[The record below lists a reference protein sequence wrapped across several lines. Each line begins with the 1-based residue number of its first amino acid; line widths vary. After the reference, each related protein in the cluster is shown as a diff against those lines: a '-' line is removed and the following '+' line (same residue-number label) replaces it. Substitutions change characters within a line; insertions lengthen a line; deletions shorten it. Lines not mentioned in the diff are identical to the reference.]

1 MQQLYLIPAAAAEKE
16 MFAVMRFYK
25 PIALLQLFFLMLQ
38 GPFGKA
44 AVYDDPSAKARIAIL
59 QIAVTFSIPNRLSF
73 CPFIT
78 SAAGCSLVHRVPGVS
93 VP

>member
-16 MFAVMRFYK
+16 MFAVMHFYK
-25 PIALLQLFFLMLQ
+25 PIALLQLFLMLQ
-38 GPFGKA
+38 GSFGKA
-44 AVYDDPSAKARIAIL
+44 AVYNDPSAKARIAIL